1 MPKVTE
7 EHREQMRR
15 RIQEAALTC
24 IGRKGFSAVSMAD
37 IIAESG
43 LSAGAVYVYYRGKD
57 ELFLDASRGV
67 MRDRLGMLG
76 RLREQRPLPHPA
88 RALAFVVQDI
98 PERGT
103 FPGLPVQVWGE
114 AVRRPEM
121 QGVALKILAEARSH
135 LGSYLTD
142 WLVTERG
149 LGDDDAALLAERLA
163 PAFIGIVQGY
173 MVQVSLSPDPDR
185 THENYVAAV
194 EALLSGVLS
203 PASSPRGEPAPSA
216 QSTER

>member
-1 MPKVTE
+1 MEVDVPKVSE

-15 RIQEAALTC
+15 RIQDAALMC
-24 IGRKGFSAVSMAD
+24 IGRKGFSGVSMAD

-43 LSAGAVYVYYRGKD
+43 LSAGAVYVYYKGKD

-67 MRDRLGMLG
+67 MRDRLGMLEG
-76 RLREQRPLPHPA
+76 LREQRPLPHPA
-88 RALAFVVQDI
+88 RALAYVVQDI
-98 PERGT
+98 PQRGT

-121 QGVALKILAEARSH
+121 QGAALAILKEARAQLSA
-135 LGSYLTD
+135 YLRA
-142 WLVTERG
+142 WLAAERG
-149 LGDDDAALLAERLA
+149 LPESDAAALAERLA

-173 MVQVSLSPDPDR
+173 MVQVSLSPDPDV
-185 THENYVAAV
+185 THDRYVEAV
-194 EALLSGVLS
+194 EALLSGVL
-203 PASSPRGEPAPSA
+203 APRGVQAAAA